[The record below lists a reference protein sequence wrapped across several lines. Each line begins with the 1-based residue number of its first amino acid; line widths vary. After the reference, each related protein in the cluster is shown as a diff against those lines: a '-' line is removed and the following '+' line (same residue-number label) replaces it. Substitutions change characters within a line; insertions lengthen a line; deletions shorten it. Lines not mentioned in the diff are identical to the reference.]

1 MPYDNR
7 NLYSSHITDLPNY
20 DQQVRAYRTFLKSI
34 HQQPHVAV
42 VDESYREPERV
53 KGQTQQGFYA
63 LTATIVRNEN
73 FPILRER
80 FLDIT
85 SYWHTTEA
93 AKTKFARRAKF
104 NSGNWEGN
112 ILPMMKV
119 AHAHVETNLV
129 TVHAKIPYVPGA
141 KALNHHVEN
150 ARKECIT
157 TMTKVLTRDPRVPV
171 SAVIF
176 EGRRDGTENYRDR
189 ETLRTLKN
197 TGIIGD
203 NFKYTFTSSSIEPVL
218 WAADLGAWATQR
230 FVRYDDSTW
239 LQKSQ
244 LQVHWFDAQ
253 SGHQISPIMHS
264 MRPQYTEL
272 GRIQRDIEAGENL
285 EEHLATLEKAV
296 QGLLDN
302 KIYTGRPDT
311 PALRGLSWAITQQSI
326 SAQQAHDLEIGRGEK
341 SSPQQMAIRLLRT
354 IENKIEEG
362 QNPENSSAEAQNLQ
376 QKVHE
381 LKQQAVQRHQRINE
395 SSKTEDMTNLPK
407 HGQPAPRQPQRG
419 TTLE

>member
-171 SAVIF
+171 SQLFLKVAVTVLKTIVT
-176 EGRRDGTENYRDR
+176 EKLSGHLKIQVSLAIILNIRSRLPQLNLSCGRR
-189 ETLRTLKN
+189 
-197 TGIIGD
+197 I
-203 NFKYTFTSSSIEPVL
+203 
-218 WAADLGAWATQR
+218 
-230 FVRYDDSTW
+230 
-239 LQKSQ
+239 
-244 LQVHWFDAQ
+244 
-253 SGHQISPIMHS
+253 
-264 MRPQYTEL
+264 
-272 GRIQRDIEAGENL
+272 
-285 EEHLATLEKAV
+285 
-296 QGLLDN
+296 
-302 KIYTGRPDT
+302 
-311 PALRGLSWAITQQSI
+311 
-326 SAQQAHDLEIGRGEK
+326 
-341 SSPQQMAIRLLRT
+341 
-354 IENKIEEG
+354 
-362 QNPENSSAEAQNLQ
+362 
-376 QKVHE
+376 
-381 LKQQAVQRHQRINE
+381 
-395 SSKTEDMTNLPK
+395 
-407 HGQPAPRQPQRG
+407 
-419 TTLE
+419 